1 MWGLSATI
9 LGMWIMSLLSN
20 PFFRSLFSIKIKLNP
35 SRILKG
41 WGSKIFFINRKFALV
56 QYNPSVLILILLNRA
71 FGVCV

>member
-1 MWGLSATI
+1 
-9 LGMWIMSLLSN
+9 MSLLSN
-20 PFFRSLFSIKIKLNP
+20 SFFSFFHPLFLIKLNP

-56 QYNPSVLILILLNRA
+56 QYNPSVLIFILLNRA

>member
-1 MWGLSATI
+1 
-9 LGMWIMSLLSN
+9 MSLLSN
-20 PFFRSLFSIKIKLNP
+20 LFFRSLFSIKLNP

-56 QYNPSVLILILLNRA
+56 QYNPGVLIFILLNRV

>member
-1 MWGLSATI
+1 
-9 LGMWIMSLLSN
+9 MSLLSDS
-20 PFFRSLFSIKIKLNP
+20 FFHPLFFIIKLNP

-56 QYNPSVLILILLNRA
+56 QYNPSVLILILLNRV

>member
-1 MWGLSATI
+1 
-9 LGMWIMSLLSN
+9 MS
-20 PFFRSLFSIKIKLNP
+20 SLFNSFFHSLFFIKLNP

-56 QYNPSVLILILLNRA
+56 QYNPSVLIFILLNRA